1 MRDYCC
7 YLLES
12 QGPCHGRL
20 YKGCTNNMGRRLRQ
34 HNGEIVGGAKATAR
48 PLCRPWRPLCVVS
61 NLTRQE
67 ALRLEWAWKHPRGRR
82 SRVRGPLAKHMAHL
96 QASLHRLSLTE
107 LAYVEEIPPP
117 SEY

>member
-12 QGPCHGRL
+12 RGPCHGRI
-20 YKGCTNNMGRRLRQ
+20 YKGCTNNLPRRLRQ

-48 PLCRPWRPLCVVS
+48 ILCRPWSPVCVVS

-67 ALRLEWAWKHPRGRR
+67 ALRLEWAWKHPRGPR
-82 SRVRGPLAKHMAHL
+82 SRIRGPLAKHIAHL
-96 QASLHRLSLTE
+96 RSCLQRLDLVDI
-107 LAYVEEIPPP
+107 AAICQM
-117 SEY
+117 